1 MNTLRTT
8 VLGSTQSMMDYIKTG
23 ETKYN
28 QLSEEASSG
37 IKVNT
42 PSDDPT
48 AAKNILDITSQL
60 NQLNGYVNNMKTSQS
75 ELNTL
80 DDSLTSLTTMIQ
92 NATNLATQAA
102 NGTYNTSDLN
112 NIKTQV
118 DSIINSVVSLANTQ
132 YNGKYIF
139 AGTATSTIPYTVA
152 ADGSITYNGTPAA
165 SDSNRYVTISDG
177 VSVAINITGD
187 SVFGSYTQG
196 TLPATP
202 TGTGLLGNLKAL
214 SNALGNNGTT
224 TYNGATVTPN
234 SSLDVLS
241 SNLNTVTTAQTKF
254 AAITNRFKMTEDSMS
269 NTILNLTSQKS
280 DLQNADLTQV
290 LTDLTAQ
297 QTALQATYKI
307 TSQMLSGK
315 TLLDYI

>member
-23 ETKYN
+23 ETRYN
-28 QLSEEASSG
+28 ELSEEAASG

-48 AAKNILDITSQL
+48 AAKSILDITTQVSQL
-60 NQLNGYVNNMKTSQS
+60 KSYINNMKTSQS

-80 DDSLTSLTTMIQ
+80 DDSLTSLTTMIE
-92 NATNLATQAA
+92 NATGLATQAA

-118 DSIINSVVSLANTQ
+118 DSIIDSVVSLANTQ

-139 AGTATSTIPYTVA
+139 SGTATSTPAYTVA

-165 SDSNRYVTISDG
+165 SGQRYVTISDG
-177 VSVAINITGD
+177 ISVAINQTGD
-187 SVFGSYTQG
+187 SIFGSYSQN

-202 TGTGLLGNLKAL
+202 TGTGLFGTLKSL
-214 SNALGNNGTT
+214 SNALGNGGTT

-234 SSLDVLS
+234 STLDVLA
-241 SNLNTVTTAQTKF
+241 NDLNTVTTSQTKF
-254 AAITNRFKMTEDSMS
+254 AAITNRFKMTQDSMN
-269 NTILNLTSQKS
+269 NTVLNLTSQKS

-297 QTALQATYKI
+297 QTALQATYQI
-307 TSQMLSGK
+307 TSQMLAGK